1 MSDGVVER
9 LREVRWSLLAFAMMV
24 AIPTVGSA
32 SDPAAPAQTQIWRLD
47 CGLFDIDDLEGRGR
61 VLMPVSCY
69 LIRHGDQYVLF
80 DAGLGSG
87 LVGHPQRQNGQT
99 LSLKRTIADQLKQIG
114 VDPAKVG
121 TLIVSHY
128 HGDHHGQAETLPNAR
143 LLMGAG
149 DTQALRGE
157 DDQGALRPW
166 LEGKRPVEEIGADR
180 DLFGD
185 GRVVVLFTPG
195 HTPGHLSLLV
205 KLDGKAYFLTGDL
218 VHDRDQLATR
228 KPSGN
233 HVDKV
238 RGKAE
243 IERVIALAERENAT
257 IIVGHDQDDLALL
270 PASLNAAE

>member
-1 MSDGVVER
+1 MR
-9 LREVRWSLLAFAMMV
+9 ALLIAFALLAGFPV
-24 AIPTVGSA
+24 AA
-32 SDPAAPAQTQIWRLD
+32 QALQAAPAKTLLWRLD

-69 LIRHGDQYVLF
+69 LVQHGEQLVLF
-80 DAGLGSG
+80 DAGLDAA
-87 LVGHPQRQNGQT
+87 LVGRSQRQNGQT
-99 LSLKRTIADQLKQIG
+99 LSLKRTIADQLKEIG
-114 VDPAKVG
+114 VDPAMVG

-128 HGDHHGQAETLPNAR
+128 HGDHHGQAEAVPNAR
-143 LLMGAG
+143 LLIGAG
-149 DTQALRGE
+149 DAKTLRSK
-157 DDQGALRPW
+157 DDKGALAPW
-166 LEGKRPVEEIGADR
+166 LEGKRPVEEVSADR

-205 KLDGKAYFLTGDL
+205 KLDGTPFILTGDL

-228 KPSGN
+228 QPSGN

-243 IERVIALAERENAT
+243 IERVIALAEREKAA
-257 IIVGHDQDDLALL
+257 IIVGHDQDDLPLL
-270 PASLNAAE
+270 PVFPKVAE

>member
-1 MSDGVVER
+1 MM
-9 LREVRWSLLAFAMMV
+9 LRWMRAFLLAMIFGAAISV
-24 AIPTVGSA
+24 AARAPL
-32 SDPAAPAQTQIWRLD
+32 PAPPMLQMWRLD
-47 CGLFDIDDLEGRGR
+47 CGLFDIDDLEGKGR

-69 LIRHGDQYVLF
+69 LIRHSDQYVLF
-80 DAGLGSG
+80 DAGLEAGFAAK
-87 LVGHPQRQNGQT
+87 PQRQNGQT

-128 HGDHHGQAETLPNAR
+128 HGDHHGQVETLPNAR
-143 LLMGAG
+143 LLIGKG
-149 DTQALRGE
+149 DAEALRGE
-157 DDQGALRPW
+157 DDKGALKSW
-166 LEGKRPVEEIGADR
+166 LEGQRPVDEISADR

-185 GRVVVLFTPG
+185 GRVVVLHTPG

-205 KLDGKAYFLTGDL
+205 RLSSKAFILTGDL
-218 VHDRDQLATR
+218 VHSRDQLANR

-243 IERVIALAERENAT
+243 IERLIALAEKEKAT
-257 IIVGHDQDDLALL
+257 IIVGHDQDDVALL
-270 PASLNAAE
+270 PTFPMPAE

>member
-1 MSDGVVER
+1 MR
-9 LREVRWSLLAFAMMV
+9 IFLTACALLA
-24 AIPTVGSA
+24 A
-32 SDPAAPAQTQIWRLD
+32 SPIAAEAPQAAPAKIQLWRLD

-69 LIRHGDQYVLF
+69 LIRHGDRLVLF
-80 DAGLGSG
+80 DAGLDSA
-87 LVGHPQRQNGQT
+87 LAARSQRQNGQT
-99 LSLKRTIADQLKQIG
+99 LSLKRTLADQFKEIG

-128 HGDHHGQAETLPNAR
+128 HGDHHGQAETVANAR
-143 LLMGAG
+143 LLIGAG
-149 DTQALRGE
+149 DAAALRGE
-157 DDQGALRPW
+157 DEKGALAPW
-166 LEGKRPVEEIGADR
+166 LEGRRPVEEISADR

-185 GRVVVLFTPG
+185 GRVIVLHTPG

-205 KLDGKAYFLTGDL
+205 KLQGKAFLLTGDL
-218 VHDRDQLATR
+218 VHDRDQLAER

-243 IERVIALAERENAT
+243 IERIIALAEREKAA
-257 IIVGHDQDDLALL
+257 IVVGHDQDDLALL
-270 PASLNAAE
+270 PAFPKAAE

>member
-1 MSDGVVER
+1 
-9 LREVRWSLLAFAMMV
+9 VRWLLLAFAMLV
-24 AIPTVGSA
+24 AL
-32 SDPAAPAQTQIWRLD
+32 PAAARHSDSGPPARTQMWRLD
-47 CGLFDIDDLEGRGR
+47 CGLFDIDDLEGKGR

-69 LIRHGDQYVLF
+69 LIRHDDQYVLF

-87 LVGHPQRQNGQT
+87 LVAQPLRQNGQT

-128 HGDHHGQAETLPNAR
+128 HGDHHGQAEAVPNAR

-149 DTQALRGE
+149 DAQALRGE
-157 DDQGALRPW
+157 DDKGALGPW
-166 LEGKRPVEEIGADR
+166 LESRRPVEEIGADR

-185 GRVVVLFTPG
+185 GLVVVLHTPG
-195 HTPGHLSLLV
+195 HTLGHLSLLV
-205 KLDGKAYFLTGDL
+205 RLGSAAFILTGDL
-218 VHDRDQLATR
+218 VHSRDQLATR
-228 KPSGN
+228 VPSGN

-243 IERVIALAERENAT
+243 IERMIALAEREKAT
-257 IIVGHDQDDLALL
+257 IVVGHDQDDVALL
-270 PASLNAAE
+270 PTFPKAAEK

>member
-1 MSDGVVER
+1 MRSI
-9 LREVRWSLLAFAMMV
+9 LITCALLAGLPV
-24 AIPTVGSA
+24 AAQVPQT
-32 SDPAAPAQTQIWRLD
+32 APANIKMWRLD
-47 CGLFDIDDLEGRGR
+47 CGLFDIDDLEGKGR

-69 LIRHGDQYVLF
+69 LIRHGAEWVLF
-80 DAGLGSG
+80 DAGLDSA
-87 LVGHPQRQNGQT
+87 LARQSQRQNGQT
-99 LSLKRTIADQLKQIG
+99 LSLKRTIAEQLKDIG

-128 HGDHHGQAETLPNAR
+128 HGDHHGQAETVSNAR
-143 LLMGAG
+143 LLMGVG
-149 DTQALRGE
+149 DAEALRGE
-157 DDQGALRPW
+157 DDKGALKPW
-166 LEGKRPVEEIGADR
+166 LEGLRPVEEISADR

-185 GRVVVLFTPG
+185 GRVIILHTPG

-205 KLDGKAYFLTGDL
+205 KLDDKALILTGDL

-243 IERVIALAERENAT
+243 IERVIALAEREKAA
-257 IIVGHDQDDLALL
+257 IVVGHDQDDVALV
-270 PASLNAAE
+270 PAFPKAAE